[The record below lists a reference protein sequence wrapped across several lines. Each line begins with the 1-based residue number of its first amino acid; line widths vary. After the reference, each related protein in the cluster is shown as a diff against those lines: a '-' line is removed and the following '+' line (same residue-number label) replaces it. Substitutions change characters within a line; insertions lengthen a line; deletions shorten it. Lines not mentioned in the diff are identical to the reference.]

1 METKGYPGRVS
12 VVIPTF
18 NRARFVPDAIRSAL
32 RQTHR
37 DLAVIVVDDGSTDG
51 TTEVV
56 ARLADDRVDY
66 VRIDRSGSPA
76 RARNVGIS
84 RATGQFVAF
93 LDSDDVWLPEKIERQ
108 IEALRASPEC
118 RWSYTRFDHI
128 DEDGVFMAPLR
139 GGVGE
144 PRSGWILEH
153 MVTGTALVMVQSVL
167 VEASL
172 LEEVGGFD
180 ESPALREDLD
190 LCFRLAA
197 RSPVVAVEANLLRIR
212 HHVDRTTFGLTEV
225 RDWRVHALRKL
236 ARNTDDPRLRRLCR
250 RECARELAE
259 LADAYSAN
267 GKTGM
272 AAGAL
277 ARAFASG
284 PLHASVWTTLA
295 KTCTRPLMT
304 PRMMDGYRRMRAR
317 RTARGPA

>member
-18 NRARFVPDAIRSAL
+18 NRARFLPDAIGSAL

-37 DLAVIVVDDGSTDG
+37 DLAVIVVDDGSTDD
-51 TTEVV
+51 TREVV
-56 ARLADDRVDY
+56 AGLDDDRVDF

-84 RATGQFVAF
+84 RANGQFIAF

-108 IEALRASPEC
+108 IEAMRGAPEC

-128 DEDGVFMAPLR
+128 DESGAFMQPLR

-197 RSPVVAVEANLLRIR
+197 RSQVIALEANLLRIR
-212 HHVDRTTFGLTEV
+212 HHVARTTFGLAEV
-225 RDWRVHALRKL
+225 RDWRIHALRKL
-236 ARNTDDPRLRRLCR
+236 ARSTEDRRLRRLCR

-259 LADAYSAN
+259 LADAYSAS
-267 GKTGM
+267 GKTGQ
-272 AAGAL
+272 AVRALAGA
-277 ARAFASG
+277 FADG
-284 PLHASVWTTLA
+284 PLQPSVWTTLA
-295 KTCTRPLMT
+295 KTCARPLVT
-304 PRMMDGYRRMRAR
+304 PRMLDGYRRRRER